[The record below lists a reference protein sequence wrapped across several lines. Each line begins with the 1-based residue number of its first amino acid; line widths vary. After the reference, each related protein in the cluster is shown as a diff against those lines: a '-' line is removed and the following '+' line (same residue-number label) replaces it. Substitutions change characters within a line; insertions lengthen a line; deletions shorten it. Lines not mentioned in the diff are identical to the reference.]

1 MQLIGLIFIGV
12 VAAAATLLA
21 VTTSDNNV
29 AIVSGLIGALTF
41 LLFAF
46 FALDVTVFDDSGTA
60 QTVRYPALAV
70 WGLMMAAPNAYVAL
84 TGPLELIA
92 EKNPTKNQMQ

>member
-21 VTTSDNNV
+21 VTTSNNEV
-29 AIVSGLIGALTF
+29 AIITGLIGGITW

-46 FALDVTVFDDSGTA
+46 FALDVTVFDDSGAA
-60 QTVRYPALAV
+60 QTVRYPALAA
-70 WGLMMAAPNAYVAL
+70 WGVMLATPNFYVAL
-84 TGPLELIA
+84 TGPLELVA
-92 EKNPTKNQMQ
+92 EKTPTNHQIK